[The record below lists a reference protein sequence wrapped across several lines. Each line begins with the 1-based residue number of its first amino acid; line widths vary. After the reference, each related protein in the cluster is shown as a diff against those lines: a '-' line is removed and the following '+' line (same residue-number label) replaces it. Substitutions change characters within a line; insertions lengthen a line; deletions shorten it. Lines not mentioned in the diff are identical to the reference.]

1 MFPKVM
7 QRAIKASGAVKPMMQ
22 SRSVGYL
29 STLPE
34 EHQMLRDMCVQYAA
48 KNLAPIA
55 GELDRE
61 HKFPAQQ
68 IKEIGEMGLMGVAI
82 DEQFGGAGLDYLA
95 YAIAMEEISRGCAS
109 AGVVMSVNNSLY
121 CAPMEK
127 FGTQEQK
134 EQHLTPFASGQKL
147 GCFGLSEPGNGSD
160 AGAASTTARATSNGY
175 VLNGTKAWI
184 TNAHEAD
191 QAIVFA
197 TTDKSLKHKG
207 ISAFIVPTNTPGFS
221 LGKKEDKLGIR
232 ASSTA
237 NLIFEDCEIP
247 KENLLGKEGDG
258 FKIAMITLDAGRIGI
273 ASQALGIAQASFDC
287 AITYAQSRKTFGVPI
302 AKNPIIQSKLAKMA
316 MEIEAARLLT
326 WKAAAEKDAGRPYT
340 KLAAMA
346 KLKASEAATMAS
358 HQAIQVLGGMGYVS
372 DMPAERHYRDA
383 RITEIYEGTSEIQHL
398 VIAGALN
405 KEWAE
410 TN

>member
-1 MFPKVM
+1 M
-7 QRAIKASGAVKPMMQ
+7 
-22 SRSVGYL
+22 
-29 STLPE
+29 
-34 EHQMLRDMCVQYAA
+34 
-48 KNLAPIA
+48 
-55 GELDRE
+55 
-61 HKFPAQQ
+61 
-68 IKEIGEMGLMGVAI
+68 
-82 DEQFGGAGLDYLA
+82 
-95 YAIAMEEISRGCAS
+95 
-109 AGVVMSVNNSLY
+109 
-121 CAPMEK
+121 
-127 FGTQEQK
+127 
-134 EQHLTPFASGQKL
+134 
-147 GCFGLSEPGNGSD
+147 
-160 AGAASTTARATSNGY
+160 
-175 VLNGTKAWI
+175 LNGTKAWI

-273 ASQALGIAQASFDC
+273 ASQALGIAQAAYDC
-287 AITYAQSRKTFGVPI
+287 AIAYAQTRKTFGVPI
-302 AKNPIIQSKLAKMA
+302 AKNPIIQTKLSTMA
-316 MEIEAARLLT
+316 TEIEAARLLT
-326 WKAAAEKDAGRPYT
+326 WKAAVEKDAGRPYT

-346 KLKASEAATMAS
+346 KLKASEAATMCA
-358 HQAIQVLGGMGYVS
+358 HQSIQVLGGMGYVS

-405 KEWAE
+405 KEFAE
-410 TN
+410 TSQ